1 MVNTTNQHL
10 SSALWQCLWHDQPV
24 ESDCAL
30 SSVLC
35 VFPGCRKKWKID
47 KVGTPQ
53 DRLWKLKDK
62 DEKKTTHLGFYMDLI
77 NIFLLVFNPLAN
89 HLGYNCVHIKY
100 LLFEMFFVFNI
111 SFIFNIFET
120 NWSIK
125 LMA

>member
-1 MVNTTNQHL
+1 MEHEFYFPLHIWDNPNPFDELIFFKMVNTTNQHL

-62 DEKKTTHLGFYMDLI
+62 DEKKHYSSGILHGF
-77 NIFLLVFNPLAN
+77 N
-89 HLGYNCVHIKY
+89 
-100 LLFEMFFVFNI
+100 
-111 SFIFNIFET
+111 
-120 NWSIK
+120 
-125 LMA
+125 